1 MRQVSRA
8 SVDYILWVRGF
19 RDHTISGPGYNLFKL
34 LRRHFRA
41 GAGPDAGAGA
51 PRRDSFRVSEFSMLC
66 EAENFPSF
74 IGGEFANRR
83 RSSSSPLC
91 FARKTVVG
99 RDLRERSAMA
109 VSWRDEAHTN
119 NIPRFCFSERKSS
132 EISKA
137 AISPRRDIT
146 EMGWNIWYCVAST
159 LSFLHNTGNSLLFAL
174 LVRYFDNHDR
184 RRQTASP
191 NTRGSSIP
199 RDRPSKM
206 EVRLLFGMRYQ
217 LPARLERQPR
227 TLASASI
234 GLRPNFTTA
243 LTLSG
248 WPERRYRPGAPARP
262 GPRRRESPPDCATA
276 AGRYA
281 GG

>member
-74 IGGEFANRR
+74 IGGEFRQSPTKLVVAALLRAENGCRTGLAGTLGHGGFLEGRR
-83 RSSSSPLC
+83 AFEQHTTILLL
-91 FARKTVVG
+91 RKEKFGNLEGSHLAKT
-99 RDLRERSAMA
+99 
-109 VSWRDEAHTN
+109 
-119 NIPRFCFSERKSS
+119 
-132 EISKA
+132 
-137 AISPRRDIT
+137 DIT
-146 EMGWNIWYCVAST
+146 EKGWNIRYCVAST

-174 LVRYFDNHDR
+174 LVRYFDNQDR

-199 RDRPSKM
+199 GDRPSKM
-206 EVRLLFGMRYQ
+206 EVRLL
-217 LPARLERQPR
+217 
-227 TLASASI
+227 
-234 GLRPNFTTA
+234 
-243 LTLSG
+243 SG
-248 WPERRYRPGAPARP
+248 
-262 GPRRRESPPDCATA
+262 CATA
-276 AGRYA
+276 GALRETTSDPRIGQHRSPVYFHHSLDTQRMA
-281 GG
+281 RARV

>member
-8 SVDYILWVRGF
+8 SVDDILWVRGF
-19 RDHTISGPGYNLFKL
+19 RDHTISTGYNLFKL
-34 LRRHFRA
+34 LRCHFRA
-41 GAGPDAGAGA
+41 GAGPGAGAGA
-51 PRRDSFRVSEFSMLC
+51 RGEILSAFPQVPDALRGGKFPLVHRRRIRQSPTKLVVAALLRAENGCRTGLAGTLGHGGFLEGRRAYSQHTTILLLRKGKVRKSRRQPSRQDGILPRR
-66 EAENFPSF
+66 
-74 IGGEFANRR
+74 GG
-83 RSSSSPLC
+83 
-91 FARKTVVG
+91 
-99 RDLRERSAMA
+99 
-109 VSWRDEAHTN
+109 
-119 NIPRFCFSERKSS
+119 
-132 EISKA
+132 IS
-137 AISPRRDIT
+137 R
-146 EMGWNIWYCVAST
+146 YCVAST

-227 TLASASI
+227 TLALASI

-248 WPERRYRPGAPARP
+248 WPERRYRPGRLH
-262 GPRRRESPPDCATA
+262 
-276 AGRYA
+276 GRDR
-281 GG
+281 GGANLLSLRDSGG

>member
-1 MRQVSRA
+1 MVSCA
-8 SVDYILWVRGF
+8 PVYQILWVRGF

-109 VSWRDEAHTN
+109 VSWCDERHSN

-199 RDRPSKM
+199 RDRPQRWKCAC
-206 EVRLLFGMRYQ
+206 Y
-217 LPARLERQPR
+217 LECATAGALRETPR
-227 TLASASI
+227 TFASANI
-234 GLRPNFTTA
+234 GLRFIFPTA
-243 LTLSG
+243 LTLSEG
-248 WPERRYRPGAPARP
+248 PERGYRPGAPARP
-262 GPRRRESPPDCATA
+262 APRRRESPADRATA